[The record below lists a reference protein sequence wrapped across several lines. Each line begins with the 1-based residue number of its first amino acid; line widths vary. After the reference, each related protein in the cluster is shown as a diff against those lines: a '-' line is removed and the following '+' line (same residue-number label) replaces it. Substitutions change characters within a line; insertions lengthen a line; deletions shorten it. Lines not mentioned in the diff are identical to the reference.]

1 MGKRGGRER
10 EREKKRERER
20 EKERLQFT
28 VTTLL
33 CYKKLVTFYVITLP
47 LRMHV
52 IVTFLQVN
60 EEFVRISEAYFVT
73 KHNVDSTENMLRTTL
88 MEPRIAG
95 KQVDVEHEKVVI
107 KCLKMVS
114 VACTYRVFW
123 REYYYFWQFGE
134 FLTNFKILQ

>member
-1 MGKRGGRER
+1 M
-10 EREKKRERER
+10 
-20 EKERLQFT
+20 Q
-28 VTTLL
+28 
-33 CYKKLVTFYVITLP
+33 
-47 LRMHV
+47 V
-52 IVTFLQVN
+52 IVTFLQIN

-88 MEPRIAG
+88 MKPRTAG

-134 FLTNFKILQ
+134 FLANFKILQ